1 MPEFYHTDREAYFT
15 LLAFTE
21 MILAFLYFFRM
32 AHDVD
37 GFLNMERVFFP
48 LSTELGHDIVSSLCI
63 TTLDLLIFC

>member
-37 GFLNMERVFFP
+37 GFLNMECVFFP